1 MTIFDNIIYNND
13 KEVLFLDSELIGKK
27 VKELRIN
34 AGYSQSELAEGICT
48 QAQISKIEKGKV
60 YPMANTLFHISEKV
74 GVDPNYFFDIGTTPK
89 LDEIQK
95 VKQNISFLKRNM
107 RYKQIDK
114 ILQKELLNPLFREN
128 SINYQYLL
136 WHVGVV
142 QCEVQREP
150 EEAKRTMEKAF
161 KLTPVDKI
169 WSEQQI
175 EIALSIGSVNNT
187 MGEYEKALDL
197 YKLIKEEINKKALI
211 KNSRIHSRYC
221 YEIAR
226 VYTRLKEYEQS
237 IKHCEEGIDYCIQEQ
252 SQAFFGE
259 FHYQIGYNY
268 ELMKMWPAA
277 NKFYR
282 EAISIFRHHRVT
294 MYDPFL
300 KEKLK
305 LVKSNLSLKYT

>member
-1 MTIFDNIIYNND
+1 M
-13 KEVLFLDSELIGKK
+13 DSELIGKK

-48 QAQISKIEKGKV
+48 QAQISKIEKGTV
-60 YPMANTLFHISEKV
+60 FPMANTLFLISKKV

-95 VKQNISFLKRNM
+95 VKQEISFLKRNLQ
-107 RYKQIDK
+107 YKQIEK
-114 ILQKELLNPLFREN
+114 IVEKELLNPFFREN
-128 SINYQYLL
+128 SVNYQYLL

-142 QCEVQREP
+142 QCEVFKKP
-150 EEAKRTMEKAF
+150 EVAIRTMEKAF

-175 EIALSIGSVNNT
+175 EIALSIGSVNST
-187 MGEYEKALDL
+187 MGENEKALDL
-197 YKLIKEEINKKALI
+197 YKLIKEEMDKKVLI
-211 KNSRIHSRYC
+211 KNSLIHSRYF
-221 YEIAR
+221 YSIAR
-226 VYTRLKEYEQS
+226 VYTRLREYGQS
-237 IKHCEEGIDYCIQEQ
+237 IEHCEEGIDYCIQEQ

-268 ELMKMWPAA
+268 ELMEMWPAA

-282 EAISIFRHHRVT
+282 ESISIFNHHKVT

-305 LVKSNLSLKYT
+305 LVESKV